1 MQRPQLAPLVRV
13 ASKMKPTSKP
23 LRGQTFFSSSAAPR
37 APPPRYR
44 RFGDPREPLRPPR
57 AASEQASATPTAS
70 PFRIPRIPGLPGL
83 GGAGGRSGQS
93 AKSRGPALGPGFLSR
108 FRRPPAI
115 VALGLGGG
123 TIYYIANLERVERTG
138 RLRFIDV
145 TPEQEVEMGL
155 QSYNEI
161 MRQYKRLI
169 LPNSDPTARFV
180 QGIVKRIVEA
190 NELHAH
196 SGDGQVSAKE
206 WETHV
211 IRDEQRNAFV
221 LPGGKIFVFSG
232 ILPIA
237 RDADGLAVILGH
249 EIAHQVARHSAER
262 MSSLKVLFGLSILL
276 ESLGIDPGI
285 SRVGL
290 NLLMTLPNSRKNEV
304 EADFIGLQLA
314 AAACYDPRAAE
325 GLWKRMEA
333 AEGGTSSNGLG
344 KKKGINMDFLSTHPS
359 SHRRVEKVREWAK
372 DALELRPDRCGP
384 LKEYSVGFRQASG
397 TRW

>member
-1 MQRPQLAPLVRV
+1 MQRQQLAPL
-13 ASKMKPTSKP
+13 AP
-23 LRGQTFFSSSAAPR
+23 FSSSATAR

-44 RFGDPREPLRPPR
+44 RFGDPRDRPPPPWNSSQQATTASS
-57 AASEQASATPTAS
+57 AASQ
-70 PFRIPRIPGLPGL
+70 FRIPSIPALPGM
-83 GGAGGRSGQS
+83 GGGGRSGQS
-93 AKSRGPALGPGFLSR
+93 SSSRGPAFGPGLLSR

-123 TIYYIANLERVERTG
+123 TIYYVANLERVERTG

-145 TPEQEVEMGL
+145 TPEQEVEMGR

-161 MRQYKRLI
+161 MGQYKRQI
-169 LPNSDPTARFV
+169 VPSSDPTAQFV
-180 QGIVKRIVEA
+180 QGVVRRIVEA
-190 NELHAH
+190 NELHVHGGGGRA
-196 SGDGQVSAKE
+196 SVKE

-221 LPGGKIFVFSG
+221 LPG

-237 RDADGLAVILGH
+237 KDADGLAVILGH

-325 GLWKRMEA
+325 GLWQRMEA
-333 AEGGTSSNGLG
+333 AEGGASSDGSG
-344 KKKGINMDFLSTHPS
+344 KKKGGINMDFLSTHPS

-372 DALELRPDRCGP
+372 EALKLRPDRCGP
-384 LKEYSVGFRQASG
+384 LKEYSTGFRRASG
-397 TRW
+397 ARW